1 MNCRLVL
8 LDSDSDYG
16 SSMSDYFRKKKI
28 AGGFKNWELEYIE
41 SPELYGKLTNGVLS
55 CEKLAENV
63 DYRDFFLLGEGFSE
77 KDLLVN
83 NFNHGG
89 IGAALGIGY
98 LSKKPEEPFYRY
110 GGPEKIIKE
119 IKQRIEIKGIPGVV
133 MENGTLVVAGVGIS
147 GGVGNTTVLILIN
160 EELRARGFRTAYIDL
175 NYWGNLSKYEYQDN
189 SVELSYLR
197 FIYSREPTEFEKA
210 FSVLLEDK
218 GTGGSLVIESINEMD
233 CSSEKS
239 KLEVAKVVREIVGG
253 HYFDFVLLDGNKHL
267 LADGY
272 FSDFVINELLITE
285 NSSSDNSGE
294 NTIFLDRLCSY
305 YKSTTGID
313 VVKVINGWAK
323 NESAAREDQSIRA
336 KGLLWGKKGKLAEKE
351 KRKLEY
357 AAESFDAAATTDY
370 LVGRWLKSD
379 K

>member
-16 SSMSDYFRKKKI
+16 RSMAEYFRKKKM
-28 AGGFKNWELEYIE
+28 AGGFKNWEFEYIE
-41 SPELYGKLTNGVLS
+41 RPELYGTLT
-55 CEKLAENV
+55 ENKE
-63 DYRDFFLLGEGFSE
+63 YKDFFLLGEGFSE

-83 NFNHGG
+83 NFIVEGV
-89 IGAALGIGY
+89 GAALGIGY
-98 LSKKPEEPFYRY
+98 LSDNSAEPFYRY

-119 IKQRIEIKGIPGVV
+119 IEQRIGNKGTPSGVT
-133 MENGTLVVAGVGIS
+133 ENGTLVAAGVGIS
-147 GGVGNTTVLILIN
+147 GGVGNTTILISIN
-160 EELRARGFRTAYIDL
+160 EELKARGFRTAFIDL

-197 FIYSREPTEFEKA
+197 FIYSREPKEFGKA
-210 FSVLLEDK
+210 FSAVLEEK
-218 GTGGSLVIESINEMD
+218 GTGGSLVIGSINEMD

-239 KLEVAKVVREIVGG
+239 KLEVIEVVGEIVGG

-272 FSDFVINELLITE
+272 FSDFAINELLITE
-285 NSSSDNSGE
+285 NSSE
-294 NTIFLDRLCSY
+294 NTMFLDRICSY
-305 YKSTTGID
+305 YNSTTGID
-313 VVKVINGWAK
+313 VVKVING
-323 NESAAREDQSIRA
+323 RDQSKPAKA
-336 KGLLWGKKGKLAEKE
+336 KGIPWGKKGKTSEKE
-351 KRKLEY
+351 KGKLEF
-357 AAESFDAAATTDY
+357 AGESFDAVATTDY